1 MKKML
6 AALLASALSLS
17 LIAGCSNTNDDQQA
31 DGNGEQKATF
41 TVGFDQNFPPYGFKG
56 EDGEFTGFDLELAA
70 EVANRLDRE
79 IVYQPVDWDAKDF
92 ELESGAIDCIWN
104 GFTMT
109 GREEDYTWS
118 EPYMNNTQ
126 VFAVRADDDIN
137 SAEDL
142 AGKIVAVQTDSSA
155 QKALNEPENAD
166 LTASFGD
173 VVICGEYNAAFMD
186 LEAGAVDAI
195 AMDVGVARYQINGRE
210 DEFKILDDEIASE
223 QYAVGFKLGNT
234 ELRDEVQNALNEM
247 AADGTVA
254 EISNKWF
261 GEDVTILGK

>member
-1 MKKML
+1 
-6 AALLASALSLS
+6 
-17 LIAGCSNTNDDQQA
+17 
-31 DGNGEQKATF
+31 
-41 TVGFDQNFPPYGFKG
+41 
-56 EDGEFTGFDLELAA
+56 
-70 EVANRLDRE
+70 
-79 IVYQPVDWDAKDF
+79 
-92 ELESGAIDCIWN
+92 
-104 GFTMT
+104 
-109 GREEDYTWS
+109 
-118 EPYMNNTQ
+118 MNNTQ
-126 VFAVRADDDIN
+126 VFAVRATDDIN

-155 QKALNEPENAD
+155 QKALDEPENAD
-166 LTASFGD
+166 LKASFAD
-173 VVICGEYNAAFMD
+173 LVICGEYNAAFMD

-210 DEFKILDDEIASE
+210 DEFKILDEEIASE

-234 ELRDEVQNALNEM
+234 ELRDEVQNALDEM